1 MQNVLEFIDVDVFND
16 HFAFFMK
23 NSIICIE

>member
-1 MQNVLEFIDVDVFND
+1 MQNVSEFLDVDAFNN